1 MLINS
6 NPNINNNNNQ
16 FSNKPLNNYNPNL
29 AKKNTNT
36 SYKHQHNHLNNPNN
50 VNHSNPNLFNRK
62 NRPNTPNGP
71 MKGPIRIKNDN
82 TSSIIKKPTTP
93 DTLSRLNKNTHSM
106 YNNPIQRPNSV
117 KKKQGPSNHHDIPH
131 SRPSTAPHKDKINT
145 NPMSRSNN
153 TMINPNMR
161 HNNNNNGINMMPG
174 NGKRLP
180 SPQIHSNNTL
190 SKTQKVNPA
199 RYRAPSP
206 VVKSSGNNAM
216 MLGGTMKKG
225 SYAYGKF

>member
-6 NPNINNNNNQ
+6 NPSINNNNGQ
-16 FSNKPLNNYNPNL
+16 FPNKPLNNYNPNL

-36 SYKHQHNHLNNPNN
+36 SYKPQHNHLNNPNN
-50 VNHSNPNLFNRK
+50 NHSNPNLFNRK

-82 TSSIIKKPTTP
+82 SSSLIKKPTTP
-93 DTLSRLNKNTHSM
+93 DTLSRLNKTTHSM
-106 YNNPIQRPNSV
+106 YNNPIQRPSSV
-117 KKKQGPSNHHDIPH
+117 KKKQVPSSNHHDIPH
-131 SRPSTAPHKDKINT
+131 SRPSTAPHKDKLGQ

-161 HNNNNNGINMMPG
+161 QHMMPD
-174 NGKRLP
+174 NSKRLP

-190 SKTQKVNPA
+190 SKTQKVNQA

-206 VVKSSGNNAM
+206 VVKSTGNSAM

-225 SYAYGKF
+225 SYVYGKF